1 MQVSYIEE
9 VIKTTIF
16 LINESFFLQELYSIL
31 KYTMNCLG
39 CGVIL
44 KICLWE
50 EGKEK
55 KSKSHLIAHESNSLD
70 QLVYEFT
77 QQAFYLLSQKDP
89 GMQLPSRIVFKEVCS
104 GRIFDNCFT
113 PYLVVMIF

>member
-9 VIKTTIF
+9 VVKTTIF
-16 LINESFFLQELYSIL
+16 LVNESFFLQELYSIL
-31 KYTMNCLG
+31 KYTVNCLG
-39 CGVIL
+39 SGVIL

-50 EGKEK
+50 EEK
-55 KSKSHLIAHESNSLD
+55 GEKSKSHLIAPDSNSLD

-89 GMQLPSRIVFKEVCS
+89 GMHPPSRIVFKEDWEVCS
-104 GRIFDNCFT
+104 GRIMPGNCSI
-113 PYLVVMIF
+113 P